1 MKSVSRDGRDLK
13 ISILEH
19 HILSAIIRLRANAY
33 GVTIRQTVSERA
45 GRDLAIGALYT
56 TLDRMEKK
64 GFVSSSMGDP
74 TPERGGRRKK
84 FYKLEAHGAL
94 RMRAAPL
101 RRARQRRSEGDLSLA
116 GHGSLPLRHVR
127 SGALSTPQAQPAWPA
142 FAAFG
147 LRFFGLTM
155 WIASP

>member
-64 GFVSSSMGDP
+64 GFVSSWMGDP
-74 TPERGGRRKK
+74 TPARGGRRKK
-84 FYKLEAHGAL
+84 YYKLEARGA
-94 RMRAAPL
+94 RAWEAF
-101 RRARQRRSEGDLSLA
+101 RTEATSMWEGLS
-116 GHGSLPLRHVR
+116 
-127 SGALSTPQAQPAWPA
+127 
-142 FAAFG
+142 
-147 LRFFGLTM
+147 
-155 WIASP
+155 SPELI